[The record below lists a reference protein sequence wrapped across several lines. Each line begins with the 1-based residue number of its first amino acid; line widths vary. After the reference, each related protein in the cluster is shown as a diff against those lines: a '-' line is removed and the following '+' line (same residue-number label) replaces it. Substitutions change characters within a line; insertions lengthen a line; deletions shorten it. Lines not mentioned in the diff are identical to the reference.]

1 MSLRKEV
8 QSRNMVIETY
18 KKSNSSISLVT
29 NQAVQLI
36 DNIQNKYKEETKFE
50 ENKKKYKKS
59 LENFDDYRRPKNKS
73 EMRANLK

>member
-1 MSLRKEV
+1 M
-8 QSRNMVIETY
+8 ETY
-18 KKSNSSISLVT
+18 KKSNSISLVT

-36 DNIQNKYKEETKFE
+36 DKIQNKYKVETKFE

-59 LENFDDYRRPKNKS
+59 LEDLDDYRRPKNKS

>member
-1 MSLRKEV
+1 M
-8 QSRNMVIETY
+8 ETY
-18 KKSNSSISLVT
+18 KKSNSISLVT

-36 DNIQNKYKEETKFE
+36 DKIQNKYKVETKFE

-59 LENFDDYRRPKNKS
+59 LEDVDDYRRPKNKS

>member
-1 MSLRKEV
+1 M
-8 QSRNMVIETY
+8 ETY
-18 KKSNSSISLVT
+18 KKSNSISLVT

-36 DNIQNKYKEETKFE
+36 DKIQNKYKVETKFE

-59 LENFDDYRRPKNKS
+59 LEDIDDYRRPKNKS